1 MLKKILPFRKVCEMA
16 NFKIP
21 FTFIAGTKAKAEEV
35 NQNFDAIKV
44 ELNNKLDVNNEGY
57 ITIKDATEDN
67 QPINKSQFDTSK
79 EEFKSE
85 IVKITQNKEL
95 KRNFL
100 FESGNIDSSA
110 QPDLIDTEENTKVV
124 FKVDNGENY
133 KPLRGVLADSTGFEL
148 TSIEDLHVGEL
159 EDGIYNLFID
169 KDGNCLPLANRIYR
183 QKTTPIGLV
192 ETPFVQ
198 PVLTS
203 NGTAGGDSFAVWAD
217 NEGEYPAWRAF
228 DGGAT
233 PWWSHRTNGMIG
245 FYNPFPLKLEKLSV
259 VNNATTNITTIASG
273 DIYGSNDGTT
283 WTKLA
288 HFTNSNQ
295 VGSAKWDILVNS
307 NTAYKYH
314 KLQATSIIGHPSY
327 TNYTIIQELTIKAT
341 QVNGENLTNAVW
353 LDTSVKPYVS
363 KKYNGITWNDFKYVP
378 LPQNITIKNG
388 SISSIN
394 KIGNYNDNGW
404 DNYVTLP
411 DINRS
416 TILTNGTTFK
426 PTVNGWIANKN
437 GLVKHLFTDE
447 TFTPTE
453 DGYIFYAM
461 KGE

>member
-1 MLKKILPFRKVCEMA
+1 
-16 NFKIP
+16 
-21 FTFIAGTKAKAEEV
+21 
-35 NQNFDAIKV
+35 
-44 ELNNKLDVNNEGY
+44 
-57 ITIKDATEDN
+57 
-67 QPINKSQFDTSK
+67 
-79 EEFKSE
+79 
-85 IVKITQNKEL
+85 
-95 KRNFL
+95 
-100 FESGNIDSSA
+100 
-110 QPDLIDTEENTKVV
+110 
-124 FKVDNGENY
+124 
-133 KPLRGVLADSTGFEL
+133 
-148 TSIEDLHVGEL
+148 
-159 EDGIYNLFID
+159 
-169 KDGNCLPLANRIYR
+169 
-183 QKTTPIGLV
+183 
-192 ETPFVQ
+192 
-198 PVLTS
+198 
-203 NGTAGGDSFAVWAD
+203 
-217 NEGEYPAWRAF
+217 
-228 DGGAT
+228 
-233 PWWSHRTNGMIG
+233 MIG